1 MHREESLLAGHTVTV
16 RSDGVERR
24 IKVEDWFD
32 RVLSLETPTGEGGD
46 VLFGYD
52 IENEQPFAFFTKE
65 IVNR

>member
-1 MHREESLLAGHTVTV
+1 VTV